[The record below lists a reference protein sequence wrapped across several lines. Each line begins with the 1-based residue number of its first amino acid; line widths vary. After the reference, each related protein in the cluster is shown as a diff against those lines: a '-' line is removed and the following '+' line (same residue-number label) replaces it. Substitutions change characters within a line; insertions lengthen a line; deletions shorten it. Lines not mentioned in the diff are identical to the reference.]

1 MRKLLI
7 GLAVLVVVTVAA
19 AFVGPLFIPAD
30 SIKGDIAREV
40 AKATGRNLAIDG
52 NLKFRILPAPGVS
65 ATGVRLSNAKDGS
78 APDMLRLKAAAVEV
92 ALFPLITGNIQV
104 SRIVLS
110 EPDILLEQYADGT
123 NNWTFTPAPEA
134 TSSERGGADDVATG
148 AKESQAPA
156 VRFDNVVIEGGTLV
170 FRTPDSTERIEDIN
184 ASLGAASLTG
194 PFRANGNVNARG
206 IAIGVDAAIGEF
218 AEDRATPVNLKI
230 SAGGAEIGY
239 SGVLAGA
246 PDAARLSGQVEV
258 RAEDLSALVAAFSNG
273 PAPAVLMGK
282 PLEINGTLAASQA
295 SISIDDLTLRLGD
308 DSATGAVDVI
318 LGDIPSAGLVLNLNQ
333 LDLDRLLAAAPKSGA
348 GGGDSNDGPSERSND
363 SSAKTAPGQA
373 TTGAGFA
380 LPTGFSATLETKI
393 DAVVYRGGVVR
404 QVLLN
409 TELADGSLTIS
420 QAAAQFPG
428 GANASV
434 VGFVSTTESVPKFE
448 GQADLSA
455 DDFRALLQWAGVDV
469 ATVPQDRL
477 RKMAGSLSIEA
488 TSENVTLT
496 DIDVSVDVSRI
507 RGGVA
512 IAVRERLGFGI
523 GLSFDKVNVD
533 AYLPDPATQAS
544 AGAGAASGS
553 AATNPS
559 TNPSSNPSSNPTA
572 GDGNAPAGDAG
583 STGLA
588 ALDTFDAILQLKVGD
603 VVFRDQRLSD
613 INLDSTL
620 QGGNLELRDLSVVSL
635 AGAKASVKGRVDG
648 LASAPKADVTISLDA
663 RDGDRLLALAGV
675 DAPAK
680 LGATKLNGSL
690 RGDLQNL
697 DVDVTLN
704 AMGASMRTAGSL
716 GVLAVPPRYDMQLD
730 IKHPDAAKFAARL
743 RGEDGAGGPKLG
755 ALSASASVRGDLTA
769 SDIDTKV
776 EIGPGEIGARGRLT
790 NLATG
795 SPLGNLEINASHPDM
810 VAFARLL
817 APDYS
822 PSKPDLGPFALKTN
836 LALAANM
843 MTLANLEGAAGS
855 VGFKGNATIDTG
867 GPRPSVVATLDTG
880 EIVVDWFLPAQQG
893 SASTA
898 SNARSG
904 AAAGAAAS
912 RGSAT
917 PAGNKRW
924 SREPIE
930 LSGLRAADA
939 DIKLSAPAI
948 TYTNIRVDQP
958 RLAIKLDDGVL
969 DLTELSGKAFGG
981 GFNMT
986 GQVAARDV
994 PTMRYAM
1001 RVENADAAKFL
1012 GDGASGERGVMSV
1025 LDLLFPVSNVKL
1037 ASGRLGADLDVTS
1050 RGRSGFEMISNLAG
1064 KGAMRFTD
1072 AVVEGVDVCQISE
1085 QLDRL
1090 NGIEGFLGLASSGR
1104 GGQTKIAN
1112 FDGRFV
1118 LANGIATLPQQQIN
1132 AECAAVAFSGT
1143 TNLPN
1148 WTVDIQARAGFP
1160 AHPEFAGVVVEQK
1173 GPLDAPN
1180 TRLVN
1185 VNEINQFIVGKA
1197 AGSILRK
1204 LLPGGSQEQA
1214 PPATD
1219 GSTTQQPQSKKPEDQ
1234 FRNLLEGLIRGR

>member
-7 GLAVLVVVTVAA
+7 GLAVLVVVIVAA
-19 AFVGPLFIPAD
+19 AFVGPLFVPAD

-52 NLKFRILPAPGVS
+52 SLKFRILPAPGVS
-65 ATGVRLSNAKDGS
+65 ATGVRLSNAADGS
-78 APDMLRLKAAAVEV
+78 APDMLRLKSAAVEV

-110 EPDILLEQYADGT
+110 EPDILLEKYADGT
-123 NNWTFTPAPEA
+123 NNWTFAPTSEA
-134 TSSERGGADDVATG
+134 ASSEPAGGDDAATG
-148 AKESQAPA
+148 AEESQVPA

-170 FRTPDSTERIEDIN
+170 FQTPDSIERIEDIN
-184 ASLGAASLTG
+184 VALGAASLNG

-206 IAIGVDAAIGEF
+206 FAIGVDAAIGELVD
-218 AEDRATPVNLKI
+218 DRATPVNLRI
-230 SAGGAEIGY
+230 STGGAEIDY

-273 PAPAVLMGK
+273 PALAVLIGK
-282 PLEINGTLAASQA
+282 PLEINGTLAASQT
-295 SISIDDLTLRLGD
+295 SISIDNLAFRLGD
-308 DSATGAVDVI
+308 DSATGAVDVT
-318 LGDIPSAGLVLNLNQ
+318 LGDIPKAALVLNLNQ
-333 LDLDRLLAAAPKSGA
+333 LDLDRLLAAAPNAGA
-348 GGGDSNDGPSERSND
+348 GGGDSNAGPSPTKDNAS
-363 SSAKTAPGQA
+363 GQA
-373 TTGAGFA
+373 GQDAAAPGAGFV
-380 LPTGFSATLETKI
+380 LPKGFSATLETKI

-404 QVLLN
+404 QVMLN

-434 VGFVSTTESVPKFE
+434 IGFVSTTDSVPKFE
-448 GQADLSA
+448 GQAELSA

-477 RKMAGSLSIEA
+477 RKMAGSLSIAA
-488 TSENVTLT
+488 TTENVTLT
-496 DIDVSVDVSRI
+496 DIDVSVDVSRM

-523 GLSFDKVNVD
+523 GLSLDKVNID
-533 AYLPDPATQAS
+533 AYLPATQTPAD
-544 AGAGAASGS
+544 AASGS
-553 AATNPS
+553 AAANPS
-559 TNPSSNPSSNPTA
+559 TNPSAS
-572 GDGNAPAGDAG
+572 DGKAPAVDSGPK
-583 STGLA
+583 GLA
-588 ALDTFDAILQLKVGD
+588 ALDMFDAILQLKVGD

-620 QGGNLELRDLSVVSL
+620 QGGSLELRDLSVASL

-690 RGDLQNL
+690 RGDLQDLNVDLTL
-697 DVDVTLN
+697 D

-730 IKHPDAAKFAARL
+730 IKHPDAAKFAARI
-743 RGEDGAGGPKLG
+743 RGEDAAGGPKLG
-755 ALSASASVRGDLTA
+755 ALAASASLRGDLSA
-769 SDIDTKV
+769 SDIDTKIEV
-776 EIGPGEIGARGRLT
+776 GPGEITARGRLS
-790 NLATG
+790 NLAAG
-795 SPLGNLEINASHPDM
+795 GPLGNLAINASHPDM

-817 APDYS
+817 APDYN
-822 PSKPDLGPFALKTN
+822 PSKPDLGPFALKTD
-836 LALAANM
+836 LALAANT
-843 MTLANLEGAAGS
+843 MTLANLEGNAGP
-855 VGFKGNATIDTG
+855 VGFKGSANIDTD

-880 EIVVDWFLPAQQG
+880 EIVVDWFLPIQKGSG
-893 SASTA
+893 SAT

-904 AAAGAAAS
+904 GVPGAAAS

-948 TYTNIRVDQP
+948 SYTNIRVDQP

-969 DLTELSGKAFGG
+969 DLSELSGQAFGG
-981 GFNMT
+981 GFSMT

-1025 LDLLFPVSNVKL
+1025 LDLLFPVSNVEL

-1050 RGRSGFEMISNLAG
+1050 RGRSEFEMISNLAG

-1072 AVVEGVDVCQISE
+1072 AVVDGVDVCQISD
-1085 QLDRL
+1085 QLNRL

-1118 LANGIATLPQQQIN
+1118 LAKGIATLPQQQIN

-1143 TNLPN
+1143 TNLPE

-1204 LLPGGSQEQA
+1204 LLPGATQEQA

-1219 GSTTQQPQSKKPEDQ
+1219 GGTTQPPPSSKPEDQ

>member
-1 MRKLLI
+1 VRKLLI
-7 GLAVLVVVTVAA
+7 GLAVLVVVIVAA

-40 AKATGRNLAIDG
+40 AKATGRNLSIDG

-65 ATGVRLSNAKDGS
+65 VSGVRLSNAADGS

-123 NNWTFTPAPEA
+123 NNWTFTPSPEA
-134 TSSERGGADDVATG
+134 ASSAPSGSDDVAAG
-148 AKESQAPA
+148 AKESQIPA

-170 FRTPDSTERIEDIN
+170 FQTPDSTERIEDIN
-184 ASLGAASLTG
+184 VSLGAASLKG

-206 IAIGVDAAIGEF
+206 FAIGVDAAIGEF

-230 SAGGAEIGY
+230 STGGAVIGY

-258 RAEDLSALVAAFSNG
+258 RAEDLSVLVAAFSNG
-273 PAPAVLMGK
+273 PAPATLIGK
-282 PLEINGTLAASQA
+282 PLEINGTLTASQA
-295 SISIDDLTLRLGD
+295 AISIDDLALRLGD
-308 DSATGAVDVI
+308 DSATGAVDVT
-318 LGDIPSAGLVLNLNQ
+318 LGDIPSAALVLNLNQ
-333 LDLDRLLAAAPKSGA
+333 LDLDRLLAAAPTSSGGASDSNNGPSAANDNSSGKTAQGATTSGA
-348 GGGDSNDGPSERSND
+348 S
-363 SSAKTAPGQA
+363 
-373 TTGAGFA
+373 FA

-409 TELADGSLTIS
+409 TELADGSLTVS

-448 GQADLSA
+448 GQAELSA
-455 DDFRALLQWAGVDV
+455 DDFRALLQWAGIDV

-477 RKMAGSLSIEA
+477 RKMAGSLSIVA

-496 DIDVSVDVSRI
+496 DIDVSVDVSRM

-523 GLSFDKVNVD
+523 GLSLDKLNVD
-533 AYLPDPATQAS
+533 AYLPAPLAS
-544 AGAGAASGS
+544 AESGTVSDGASTKPS
-553 AATNPS
+553 TNPS
-559 TNPSSNPSSNPTA
+559 TNPGA
-572 GDGNAPAGDAG
+572 GAGKAPNADVG

-588 ALDTFDAILQLKVGD
+588 VLDTFDAILQLKIGD

-620 QGGNLELRDLSVVSL
+620 QGGSLELRDLSVASL
-635 AGAKASVKGRVDG
+635 AGANVSVEGRVDG
-648 LASAPKADVTISLDA
+648 LASAPKADVTINLDA

-675 DAPAK
+675 DTPAK

-697 DVDVTLN
+697 DVDVTLD

-730 IKHPDAAKFAARL
+730 IKHPDAAKFAARM
-743 RGEDGAGGPKLG
+743 RGEDGVGGPKLG
-755 ALSASASVRGDLTA
+755 ALVASASVRGDLTA
-769 SDIDTKV
+769 SDIDTKI
-776 EIGPGEIGARGRLT
+776 EIGPGEVGAQGRLT
-790 NLATG
+790 NLASG
-795 SPLGNLEINASHPDM
+795 SPLGSLAISASHPDM

-822 PSKPDLGPFALKTN
+822 PSKPDLGPFVLKTD
-836 LALAANM
+836 LALAANTI
-843 MTLANLEGAAGS
+843 TLENLEGNAGP
-855 VGFKGNATIDTG
+855 VGFKGSATIDTD

-880 EIVVDWFLPAQQG
+880 EIVVDWFLPRQEGA
-893 SASTA
+893 APVA

-904 AAAGAAAS
+904 STSGAAAS
-912 RGSAT
+912 RGSAA

-1001 RVENADAAKFL
+1001 RVENANAAKFV

-1050 RGRSGFEMISNLAG
+1050 RGRSEFEMISNLAG

-1072 AVVEGVDVCQISE
+1072 AVVDGVDVCQISD

-1132 AECAAVAFSGT
+1132 VECAAVAFSGT

-1160 AHPEFAGVVVEQK
+1160 AHPEFAGLVVQQK

-1185 VNEINQFIVGKA
+1185 VNELNQFIVGKA

-1204 LLPGGSQEQA
+1204 LLPGASQEQA

-1219 GSTTQQPQSKKPEDQ
+1219 GGTTQQPQSSKPEDQ
-1234 FRNLLEGLIRGR
+1234 FRNLLEGLIRRR